1 MKEEKLQQIQQK
13 YTGSHRFDIGTAQT
27 IGKRTYMEDTVM
39 IRGALFDDVD
49 YIAVFDGHNGKDA
62 AIKCMETMH
71 TLIEKDLILS
81 DEYDDHLINVFERMH
96 DIVCEATPS
105 GTTASLVILRN
116 DDIITAHCGDSPIY
130 FLINNE
136 LKRIGKGHSPADEDE
151 AEKIKN
157 NGGTVSQDAGGYYRV
172 NGQIAVSRSIGD
184 RALHPP
190 LLCIPDI
197 ELHSMDDVRAIIVAS
212 DGIDLVPLTYMKEVL
227 NTSFGVDIKAQC
239 IRNKAIEK
247 QSKDNISV
255 VVVHFDRIE

>member
-1 MKEEKLQQIQQK
+1 MSELEIKIHEEENPQHLRQVHAKERRKKLRSHNSFQKAAFYGEERPTFLNGYIIKSSGVSIPELSNSYVISRDGNATKTDSGNACEDQSDDFLYQQK

-116 DDIITAHCGDSPIY
+116 DDIIT
-130 FLINNE
+130 
-136 LKRIGKGHSPADEDE
+136 
-151 AEKIKN
+151 
-157 NGGTVSQDAGGYYRV
+157 
-172 NGQIAVSRSIGD
+172 
-184 RALHPP
+184 
-190 LLCIPDI
+190 
-197 ELHSMDDVRAIIVAS
+197 
-212 DGIDLVPLTYMKEVL
+212 
-227 NTSFGVDIKAQC
+227 
-239 IRNKAIEK
+239 
-247 QSKDNISV
+247 
-255 VVVHFDRIE
+255 